1 MTTKY
6 SSYSDFPSISH
17 SSLHTYFNEYS
28 NTHQS
33 LIEYFKRLPE
43 FNSLC
48 MNDRICLTRN
58 QFGVI
63 NNINE
68 AIVHPGVSTN
78 LIVSLSNIF
87 GIYLADRLLQ
97 CIERIR
103 IFTYDSILL
112 KLLLIIVGL
121 SSGNYRNRND
131 NDMDQICED
140 TLSIYYAQNIYVELL
155 WKYILSR
162 SSTELNAV
170 KFFNKLIQ
178 FLLYLLNVHLLVD
191 GYINNLSNEIEQME
205 PLMQS
210 MWPKP
215 SKN

>member
-1 MTTKY
+1 
-6 SSYSDFPSISH
+6 
-17 SSLHTYFNEYS
+17 
-28 NTHQS
+28 
-33 LIEYFKRLPE
+33 
-43 FNSLC
+43 
-48 MNDRICLTRN
+48 
-58 QFGVI
+58 
-63 NNINE
+63 
-68 AIVHPGVSTN
+68 
-78 LIVSLSNIF
+78 
-87 GIYLADRLLQ
+87 
-97 CIERIR
+97 
-103 IFTYDSILL
+103 
-112 KLLLIIVGL
+112 
-121 SSGNYRNRND
+121 
-131 NDMDQICED
+131 MDQICED